1 MSGRTLR
8 VGIHRDD
15 GALAFQKVAKTDDRA
30 LFVFNIMVERRLD
43 VSMTERLAGGN
54 QAEML
59 VDPRTVFFSQRVKRR
74 P

>member
-1 MSGRTLR
+1 MSGRTLP

-43 VSMTERLAGGN
+43 VCMTAQSGKALCFELTCTDCPT
-54 QAEML
+54 L
-59 VDPRTVFFSQRVKRR
+59 
-74 P
+74 